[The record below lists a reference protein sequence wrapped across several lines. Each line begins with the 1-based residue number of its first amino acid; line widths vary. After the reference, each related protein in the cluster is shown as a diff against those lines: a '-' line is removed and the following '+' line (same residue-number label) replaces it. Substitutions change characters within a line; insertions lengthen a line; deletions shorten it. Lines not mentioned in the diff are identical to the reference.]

1 MSENCVVLMR
11 TRQRAVARLGSGVW
25 DYGNMP
31 CALLAV
37 LGMRVACL
45 VLLVF
50 SFHFVEST
58 VPAIEGRPHICF
70 VSQVALKC
78 LLILYCTP
86 AHGGECGLLSCRRY
100 AGLFV
105 PPACGCCSFL
115 ERYDLIAGIVLQD
128 VRLS

>member
-31 CALLAV
+31 CTFLAA

-70 VSQVALKC
+70 VSQIALKC

-86 AHGGECGLLSCRRY
+86 AHGGDVDCSPVAAMLGFLFRRLL
-100 AGLFV
+100 AAAHFWNGMT
-105 PPACGCCSFL
+105 
-115 ERYDLIAGIVLQD
+115 
-128 VRLS
+128 